1 MQVQEFDGDLIRRY
15 DTNGPRYT
23 SYPTALQFHEQFDA
37 DNYRQQAEA
46 SNEDLIPRPLS
57 LYIHIPFCESLCYYC
72 GCNKLVTRH
81 PEQALPY
88 LNALHQ
94 EITWQGELF
103 DNDRPVKQL
112 HLGGGTPTYINDI
125 QLYELLQ
132 HCARHFNM
140 PRGEDREW
148 SIEVD
153 PRTVDPDRINNLA
166 KLGFNRLSLGVQDF
180 NPSVQAAVN
189 RIQSVEDTAALVE
202 AARKS
207 GFRSVSFDL
216 IYGLPC
222 QSKTSFAETLEQVL
236 AMRPDRLSIYNYAHM
251 PQLFKAQKLI
261 NEEDLPSAEEK
272 LAIMGLCLDTL
283 IGAGYQYIGMDHFA
297 LPDDDLVTARDD
309 GTLQRNFQG
318 YSTRGNCD
326 LVGLGVSSISQV
338 HDSLSQNIKH
348 LKLYQECIE
357 NGRMPVER
365 GLIITEEDRLRRQII
380 QNLMCQGRVSFK
392 ELQNKFDIDPK
403 IHLSSELFRLRP
415 MIDDGLVNVSASG
428 IEVTDRGHLLLRN
441 IAMVFD
447 EYLQEKGDKR
457 RFSKV
462 I

>member
-23 SYPTALQFHEQFDA
+23 SYPTALQFHDQFEVE
-37 DNYRQQAEA
+37 NYCQQAEA

-72 GCNKLVTRH
+72 GCNKLVTQH

-88 LNALHQ
+88 LSALHQ
-94 EITWQGELF
+94 EITWQGALF
-103 DNDRPVKQL
+103 DNDRPVEQL
-112 HLGGGTPTYINDI
+112 HLGGGTPTYINDV

-132 HCARHFNM
+132 HCTRHFNI
-140 PRGEDREW
+140 PRNEDREW

-153 PRTVDPDRINNLA
+153 PRTVDPDRIKNLA
-166 KLGFNRLSLGVQDF
+166 KLGFNRLSLGIQDF
-180 NPSVQAAVN
+180 NPVVQEAVN
-189 RIQSVEDTAALVE
+189 RIQTVEGTAALVK
-202 AARKS
+202 AARQC

-216 IYGLPC
+216 IYGLPF
-222 QSKTSFAETLEQVL
+222 QSTASFAGTLEQVL
-236 AMRPDRLSIYNYAHM
+236 ELKPDRLSIYNYAHM
-251 PQLFKAQKLI
+251 PALFKAQKLI
-261 NEEDLPSAEEK
+261 REEDLPSPEEK
-272 LAIMGLCLDTL
+272 LAIMGLCTETL

-297 LPDDDLVTARDD
+297 LPDDDLVKARDD

-326 LVGLGVSSISQV
+326 LIGLGVSSISQV

-357 NGRMPVER
+357 NGRLPVER

-403 IHLSSELFRLRP
+403 IHLSGELFRLRP
-415 MIDDGLVNVSASG
+415 MIDDGLVNISATG

-447 EYLQEKGDKR
+447 EYLQPTGDQR